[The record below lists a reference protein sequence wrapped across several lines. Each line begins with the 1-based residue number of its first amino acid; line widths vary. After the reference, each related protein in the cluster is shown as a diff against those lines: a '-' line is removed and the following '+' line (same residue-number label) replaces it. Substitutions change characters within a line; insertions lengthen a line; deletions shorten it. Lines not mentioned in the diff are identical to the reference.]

1 MINDATPIFL
11 NMEGAAVFMGEDVPH
26 PKAKEKGRL
35 LSLNLDGTKRGE
47 YTELINFMIIHRKN
61 RLCGPEW
68 EYGA

>member
-1 MINDATPIFL
+1 MYHTR
-11 NMEGAAVFMGEDVPH
+11 
-26 PKAKEKGRL
+26 KAKKRAGL
-35 LSLNLDGTKRGE
+35 FSLKLDVKKRGE